1 MRAQPDTR
9 QRSCVA
15 TACCEAQVRID
26 EVHMMHTPRA
36 EEMPRDASTEP
47 SGWAAN
53 AGDDWQRIVDDRVC
67 LRVVRYRAVYFV
79 YASDGIAPK
88 HPTAIFSQSGCK
100 ALPEAM
106 RAAEV
111 LGEALR
117 TVLDKL
123 AQSIH
128 PTTR

>member
-1 MRAQPDTR
+1 MTR
-9 QRSCVA
+9 DSGS
-15 TACCEAQVRID
+15 EF
-26 EVHMMHTPRA
+26 
-36 EEMPRDASTEP
+36 

-53 AGDDWQRIVDDRVC
+53 AGDDWQRIIESRIG
-67 LRVVRYRAVYFV
+67 LRVVRYQAVYFV

-100 ALPEAM
+100 TLPEAM
-106 RAAEV
+106 QAAEI

-117 TVLDKL
+117 TVLDRL
-123 AQSIH
+123 AKSAS

>member
-1 MRAQPDTR
+1 MTHD
-9 QRSCVA
+9 SSS
-15 TACCEAQVRID
+15 EF
-26 EVHMMHTPRA
+26 
-36 EEMPRDASTEP
+36 

-53 AGDDWQRIVDDRVC
+53 AGDDWQRIIEDRIG

-88 HPTAIFSQSGCK
+88 HPTAVFSQSGCK
-100 ALPEAM
+100 TLPEAM

-117 TVLDKL
+117 TVLDTL
-123 AQSIH
+123 AKSTH
-128 PTTR
+128 EATR